1 MTDSDVRHIKN
12 HHGQNED
19 RRGQIDVIP
28 ADLALIP
35 VVLNEYDTIEHM
47 GEDKLGNKKFLF
59 RKKIEGVIYIASIEK
74 GNNQMGVITLWKMKK

>member
-28 ADLALIP
+28 VDLALIP
-35 VVLNEYDTIEHM
+35 VVLNEYDTIERM
-47 GEDKLGNKKFLF
+47 REDKLEEIKNFCL
-59 RKKIEGVIYIASIEK
+59 VK
-74 GNNQMGVITLWKMKK
+74 G